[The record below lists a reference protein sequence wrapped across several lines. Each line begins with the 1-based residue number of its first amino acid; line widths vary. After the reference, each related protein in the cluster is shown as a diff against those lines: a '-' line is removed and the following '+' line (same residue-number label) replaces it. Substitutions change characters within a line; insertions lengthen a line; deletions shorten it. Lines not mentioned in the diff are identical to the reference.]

1 LQVPILQ
8 RINKLSHFLEEI
20 LIGGL
25 LASASLI
32 LFANVVARYVFNW
45 GVPWAEELVRY
56 EIIWMVFIGGSVAV
70 RKGIH
75 IGIDILATV
84 SPPKTQTV
92 IHLVINAISLLFCV
106 FLTVI
111 GFDLISQTKMSGQ
124 VAPALQV
131 PIWIVQM
138 AIPIP
143 IGGSLMALR
152 FLQRLISVWQD
163 GVSDAPLEDLG

>member
-1 LQVPILQ
+1 M
-8 RINKLSHFLEEI
+8 
-20 LIGGL
+20 IGGL

-111 GFDLISQTKMSGQ
+111 GFDHISQIKMSGQ

-163 GVSDAPLEDLG
+163 GVSDAQLEDLG

>member
-111 GFDLISQTKMSGQ
+111 GFDLISQAKMSGQ

-152 FLQRLISVWQD
+152 FLQRLISVWRD
-163 GVSDAPLEDLG
+163 GVSDAQLEDLG

>member
-1 LQVPILQ
+1 MQVPILQ

-111 GFDLISQTKMSGQ
+111 GFDHISQIKMSGQ

-152 FLQRLISVWQD
+152 FLQRLISVWRD
-163 GVSDAPLEDLG
+163 GVSDAQLEDLG

>member
-1 LQVPILQ
+1 M
-8 RINKLSHFLEEI
+8 
-20 LIGGL
+20 IGGL

-152 FLQRLISVWQD
+152 FLQRLISVWRD
-163 GVSDAPLEDLG
+163 GVSDAQLEDLG

>member
-1 LQVPILQ
+1 MPILQ
-8 RINKLSHFLEEI
+8 RINKLSYFLEEI

-56 EIIWMVFIGGSVAV
+56 EIIWMVFIGGSVAA

-75 IGIDILATV
+75 IGIDILATF
-84 SPPKTQTV
+84 SPPKIRTV
-92 IHLVINAISLLFCV
+92 IHLIINAISLLFCV
-106 FLTVI
+106 FLTVMGI
-111 GFDLISQTKMSGQ
+111 DLITQAKMFGQ

-138 AIPIP
+138 AVP
-143 IGGSLMALR
+143 IGGALMALR
-152 FLQRLISVWQD
+152 FLQRLISVWQN
-163 GVSDAPLEDLG
+163 GVTDTTMQELG